1 MFSFP
6 HLVLLIFF
14 MILACDGFCQ
24 SMSSE
29 PQTLLLNLEKMVVEE
44 MIKFL
49 VSFFNWSPKLL
60 FGYGWIQIYPLS
72 CCTSIDVIL
81 KYGWLF
87 LVSWVWSLIFLTC
100 LLTYFFF
107 FIKYAFR
114 FYPTLPG
121 RQLFTESGHVLL
133 NGPSLDESHASN
145 FLDLDW
151 LSSSGNSCEDEFC
164 ERSSIIN
171 STPGTTS
178 MDNVVVTDTVS

>member
-1 MFSFP
+1 
-6 HLVLLIFF
+6 

-107 FIKYAFR
+107 FFLSNMLLGSTRHCQVGSYSQR
-114 FYPTLPG
+114 VGMYYWTGQVLMNRT
-121 RQLFTESGHVLL
+121 RQISWT
-133 NGPSLDESHASN
+133 
-145 FLDLDW
+145 
-151 LSSSGNSCEDEFC
+151 
-164 ERSSIIN
+164 
-171 STPGTTS
+171 STGSPPLATPAKMS
-178 MDNVVVTDTVS
+178 FVKDPR